1 MFVCPCVLSI
11 LSLSLAAPGSTN
23 SPQSKEREES
33 RTNKVGLSIEK
44 LFHFS
49 VARHKSCCPL
59 LLSLYKWVSA
69 KNKKESGKKKTKKIV
84 IISDVNIFIV
94 QAYSVHT
101 FYMKW
106 YQRPSSDYVIQK
118 ISLRI
123 FELLLLRNAVPGLK
137 SSAFCLTSVMLPR
150 CPRRR

>member
-44 LFHFS
+44 LFLFS

-94 QAYSVHT
+94 QAYSVHIFLHEVVAAPVIGLCDSKNISAHFRVVVAT
-101 FYMKW
+101 
-106 YQRPSSDYVIQK
+106 QRGSGP
-118 ISLRI
+118 
-123 FELLLLRNAVPGLK
+123 
-137 SSAFCLTSVMLPR
+137 
-150 CPRRR
+150 